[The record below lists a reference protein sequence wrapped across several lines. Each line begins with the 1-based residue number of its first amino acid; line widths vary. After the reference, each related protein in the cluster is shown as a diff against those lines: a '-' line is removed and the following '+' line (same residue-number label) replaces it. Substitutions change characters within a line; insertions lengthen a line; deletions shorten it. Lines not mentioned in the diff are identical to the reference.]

1 MGSTLLRLAQS
12 TNKGDAMTAISVGF
26 ELTDAQECMPH
37 LKGVMQAIALEDIEE
52 LFCSYLRESGCEIMW
67 QLLDDAGWNIGGHAF
82 IEMGGW

>member
-1 MGSTLLRLAQS
+1 
-12 TNKGDAMTAISVGF
+12 
-26 ELTDAQECMPH
+26 MPH

-67 QLLDDAGWNIGGHAF
+67 QLLDDAGWNIGGKRF